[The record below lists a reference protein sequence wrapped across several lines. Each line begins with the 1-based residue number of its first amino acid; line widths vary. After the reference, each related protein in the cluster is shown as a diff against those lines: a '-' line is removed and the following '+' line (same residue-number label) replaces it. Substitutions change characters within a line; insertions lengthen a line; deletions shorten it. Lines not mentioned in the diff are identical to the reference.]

1 MPGPNWEAILKNTTA
16 EIDSLTPP
24 TEEMETRTMEISTK
38 ERELNANGYILKVA
52 VYYDDV
58 WKEQFKENAETRID
72 AIMALVDEQYS
83 ENTFAVFLI
92 MHNQLH
98 TCLIQMFY
106 RLKLMLKWLLLSM
119 PKVKTGIGNGTQ
131 VKLEQFCVI
140 AQAALME
147 TLQQHLPMM

>member
-1 MPGPNWEAILKNTTA
+1 MPGPNWEDILKNTTA
-16 EIDSLTPP
+16 GIDSLAPP

-38 ERELNANGYILKVA
+38 ERALNANGYILKVA

-83 ENTFAVFLI
+83 ENTFAVFLN

-98 TCLIQMFY
+98 TCFI
-106 RLKLMLKWLLLSM
+106 
-119 PKVKTGIGNGTQ
+119 I
-131 VKLEQFCVI
+131 
-140 AQAALME
+140 
-147 TLQQHLPMM
+147 

>member
-1 MPGPNWEAILKNTTA
+1 MPGPKWEDILKNTTA
-16 EIDSLTPP
+16 ETDSLIPP

-83 ENTFAVFLI
+83 ENTFAVLLN
-92 MHNQLH
+92 MHNKLH
-98 TCLIQMFY
+98 SCFI
-106 RLKLMLKWLLLSM
+106 
-119 PKVKTGIGNGTQ
+119 
-131 VKLEQFCVI
+131 
-140 AQAALME
+140 
-147 TLQQHLPMM
+147 